1 MPRRRTLLLVPLLLC
16 LPLGSAQAAPASP
29 QARGDD
35 NACAG
40 TPSLA
45 ISAARHLSFERRL
58 ERRRVEGAVPGKA
71 TRVYADGKVAVI
83 QGDESLVSP
92 PVPFDLAQQ
101 GVQFLPRQDGYAVVR
116 SRKPLFET
124 IGERVVLEDTDSV
137 AVALPGWEFPFFGE
151 SYGTVYVDADGNL
164 TFGASGADWRHD
176 FLRLLNGPPR
186 IAVFYADL
194 YPPGAQGEA
203 GVYVRT
209 FPERLRVTWL
219 RVPRWS
225 DGKEIT
231 AQVTLFAS
239 GRIQLLYGDMTEVS
253 AIVGISPGGGEERLE
268 LLDYDVE
275 LPHPPL
281 AGAIAEQFS
290 ELHNYDELGVARTFY
305 EHFRDSYDFLIF
317 WLDFP
322 HKLLG
327 GAANAY
333 YSTFRNSTRGIARE
347 IVDQSDLAGSD
358 GVLQGIVHMGSMD
371 IYPEDPDEVFRHIHT
386 TLSLL
391 AHEMGHRWLT
401 TVSFRDRNGNA
412 SSALRA
418 DYIVSHWSF
427 YFDSDASPLLGNE
440 ILDNGDGTFLTVGG
454 PRRYSDLDL
463 YLMGLLPPEAVSDF
477 FYVTNVPNP
486 ISTDSKPRGGYT
498 FRGDRV
504 NVGLDQVIAVEGPR
518 IPSSADSQRHFRVAF
533 VLLTADAAP
542 PRPEALRK
550 LQRIRRRFMEHF
562 PEITRGEATLATAI
576 HPKPAS

>member
-1 MPRRRTLLLVPLLLC
+1 MIRPTLLLVLLLLLC
-16 LPLGSAQAAPASP
+16 LPLASTRAAP
-29 QARGDD
+29 REKGDD
-35 NACAG
+35 DVCAG
-40 TPSLA
+40 TPGLA
-45 ISAARHLSFERRL
+45 VSAARHLDFQRRL
-58 ERRRVEGAVPGKA
+58 ERQRREGAVPGKA
-71 TRVYADGKVAVI
+71 TRVYADRKVAVI

-92 PVPFDLAQQ
+92 PVAFDLAHR
-101 GVQFLPRQDGYAVVR
+101 GIQFLPRQDGYAAR
-116 SRKPLFET
+116 STYRPLFTT
-124 IGERVVLEDTDSV
+124 IGERVELDDTDSV
-137 AVALPGWEFPFFGE
+137 AVALPGWQFPFFGE
-151 SYGTVYVDADGNL
+151 SYGSVYVDADGNL

-176 FLRLLNGPPR
+176 FLRFLNGPPR

-194 YPPGAQGEA
+194 YPPGAHGEA

-209 FPERLRVTWL
+209 FPNRLRVTWL

-225 DGKEIT
+225 DGKEIS

-239 GRIQLLYGDMTEVS
+239 GRIQLLYGDLTDVS

-281 AGAIAEQFS
+281 EGAIAEQFS
-290 ELHNYDELGVARTFY
+290 EFHNYDELGVARTFY
-305 EHFRDSYDFLIF
+305 QHFQDRYDFLIIF
-317 WLDFP
+317 LDFP

-333 YSTFRNSTRGIARE
+333 YSTFQNFVQGIARE

-358 GVLQGIVHMGSMD
+358 GVLQGIVHMGSTD

-386 TLSLL
+386 PLSLL

-401 TVSFRDRNGNA
+401 TVSFRDRNGND

-418 DYIVSHWSF
+418 SGISAHWSF
-427 YFDSDASPLLGNE
+427 YFDSDASPMLGNE

-463 YLMGLLPPEAVSDF
+463 YLMGLLPPEAVRDF

-486 ISTDSKPRGGYT
+486 ISTDSKPRGDYT

-504 NVGLDQVIAVEGPR
+504 DVGIDQVIAVEGPR
-518 IPSSADSQRHFRVAF
+518 IPSSVDSRRHFRTAF
-533 VLLTADAAP
+533 LLLTADGAR

-550 LQRIRRRFMEHF
+550 LQRLRRRWMQYF
-562 PEITRGEATLATAI
+562 PEITRGEATVATALR
-576 HPKPAS
+576 PKSSSP